1 MSALSYFLHCI
12 TADPPEQTEE
22 DSFTKDGKHGLQ
34 CNKMS
39 TAQVQILFIGNKKKK
54 IEPANVFF

>member
-12 TADPPEQTEE
+12 TADPPEQMEE

-54 IEPANVFF
+54 IEPANVLF